1 MSATL
6 YLYYDNQ
13 QVSMKKASEALFFIL
28 VLMRFLTFITLTAA
42 MYMLKNIVMNDF
54 MNQP

>member
-6 YLYYDNQ
+6 YLYYDNH
-13 QVSMKKASEALFFIL
+13 QVPMKKASEALFFIL

-42 MYMLKNIVMNDF
+42 MVMLKNIVMNDF